1 MAPEESKDQ
10 VQNVDDEDNGEADA
24 DEAYPEVIAEW
35 SADKN
40 HLTTQRMVRS
50 QDTKPGSF
58 ATNPSNEKQ

>member
-1 MAPEESKDQ
+1 LQKE
-10 VQNVDDEDNGEADA
+10 DDEDNGEADA